1 MDRTELGDRLLSF
14 SVRIIH
20 LVGSLP
26 HNIVGRRIGD
36 QLLRSGTSVGA
47 NYEEAQGAE
56 SHADF
61 THKMQIALKEMRE
74 SNYWLRVLY
83 TARVLAPHLLEN
95 SRSGYRMGTQ
105 TIVDSMIKD
114 GLWDPYNNFHMGNA
128 AEICSKIL
136 ARPLR
141 SWSNRSTGR
150 AHCRH
155 ITSY

>member
-1 MDRTELGDRLLSF
+1 MDRTELGERLLNF
-14 SVRIIH
+14 SVRIIR

-74 SNYWLRVLY
+74 SNYWLRVLSK
-83 TARVLAPHLLEN
+83 AGVLAPQRLE
-95 SRSGYRMGTQ
+95 SL
-105 TIVDSMIKD
+105 IDE
-114 GLWDPYNNFHMGNA
+114 
-128 AEICSKIL
+128 AEQLKKIL
-136 ARPLR
+136 SKSVA
-141 SWSNRSTGR
+141 TAKGK
-150 AHCRH
+150 AK
-155 ITSY
+155 

>member
-1 MDRTELGDRLLSF
+1 MDRTELDDRLLSF

-83 TARVLAPHLLEN
+83 TARVLAPHLLEELMDE
-95 SRSGYRMGTQ
+95 SEQ
-105 TIVDSMIKD
+105 LK
-114 GLWDPYNNFHMGNA
+114 
-128 AEICSKIL
+128 KIL
-136 ARPLR
+136 SKSVATAKGKAKP
-141 SWSNRSTGR
+141 
-150 AHCRH
+150 
-155 ITSY
+155 